1 MYQVLIFLCFMLT
14 RIYTHRFWFGLVTF
28 GLGLHI
34 PEHELQLCRE
44 LMANAWIAVG
54 LQNDLWSWPKER
66 DAAKQHGKDHVVNAI
81 WVLMQEHQTDVDGA
95 MQICRE
101 LIVEYV
107 AKYLEVIEVTKNDES
122 ISLDLRKYL
131 DVMLY
136 SISGNVVW
144 SLECP
149 RYNPDVS
156 FNKTQLEWM
165 RQGLPSSESSPSLAP
180 SPEIILNKFAVTT
193 TADESDSTEDGSG
206 SGSTQ
211 DSSVRTGLSLS
222 PVHSENDKDFQRVD
236 TDHTFF
242 EVGSS
247 CPSSLGV

>member
-1 MYQVLIFLCFMLT
+1 MLN
-14 RIYTHRFWFGLVTF
+14 YALRFWFGLVTF

-34 PEHELQLCRE
+34 PEHEVQLCRE

-81 WVLMQEHQTDVDGA
+81 WVLMQEHRTDVDGA
-95 MQICRE
+95 TQICRE
-101 LIVEYV
+101 LVVEYV
-107 AKYLEVIEVTKNDES
+107 AKYLKVIEATKNDES
-122 ISLDLRKYL
+122 ISLDLRKYI
-131 DVMLY
+131 DAMLY

-149 RYNPDVS
+149 RYNPEVS

-165 RQGLPSSESSPSLAP
+165 RQGLPASEASPALAP
-180 SPEIILNKFAVTT
+180 SAGIILKEFAASTI
-193 TADESDSTEDGSG
+193 ADESDSMEYGSG

-211 DSSVRTGLSLS
+211 DSSASTGLSLS
-222 PVHSENDKDFQRVD
+222 PVHSQENDKNFQQVD

-247 CPSSLGV
+247 CPSSVLGV